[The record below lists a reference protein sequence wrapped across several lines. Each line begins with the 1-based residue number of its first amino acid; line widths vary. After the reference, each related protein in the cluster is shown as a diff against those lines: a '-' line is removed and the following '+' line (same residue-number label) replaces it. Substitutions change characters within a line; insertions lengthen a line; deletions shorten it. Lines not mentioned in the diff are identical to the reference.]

1 MYIGLYREET
11 TEKFMLNSRETTEW
25 LDYRILPWGS
35 KRYPVST
42 KTYQGKWKRVETRQE
57 FYTKRGGERRM
68 RTFDFF
74 FVAFLDTKLLRA
86 SNFFFSELAVNK
98 SETYVL

>member
-42 KTYQGKWKRVETRQE
+42 KTYQGKWRQDRNS
-57 FYTKRGGERRM
+57 TPKGEEREGWGPLI
-68 RTFDFF
+68 FF
-74 FVAFLDTKLLRA
+74 L
-86 SNFFFSELAVNK
+86 
-98 SETYVL
+98 